1 MCEDNQTQVTEIRIL
16 GFRGLYK
23 IKTLLFIVFF
33 LTYIMILTGNLLI
46 IILVTTI
53 DYLKVPMFYFLKHLA
68 TADMLLTTSVVPMM
82 LDIIFLEEG
91 RLSFIGCITQLYCF
105 GIFGFVQCFLIAVM
119 SYDRFLAI
127 CNPLRYTSMMGPNV
141 CLQLVIGSWLLVTIL
156 ISSEIVMVCQFNF
169 CGLNYIDH
177 FFCDFGP
184 IVDLATSD
192 TSILM
197 LQDFVISI
205 FMIFF
210 PFAFIII
217 TYICIFIT
225 IVKMSSTHRRRKAF
239 STCSS
244 HLTIVC
250 TYYGTL
256 ITVYMTPSNENTSHI
271 NKYRSLLYI
280 MATPLMN
287 PIIYSLRNRKI
298 KEALQKLLNNFWT
311 VNWNRSK

>member
-1 MCEDNQTQVTEIRIL
+1 MCEDNQTQVTQIRML
-16 GFRGLYK
+16 GFQGLYK
-23 IKTLLFIVFF
+23 FKILLFIVF
-33 LTYIMILTGNLLI
+33 LVTYIMILTGNLLI

-53 DYLKVPMFYFLKHLA
+53 DYLKVPMFFFLKHLA
-68 TADMLLTTSVVPMM
+68 IADMLLTTSVVPMM
-82 LDIIFLEEG
+82 LENILLEEG
-91 RLSFIGCITQLYCF
+91 RLSFIGCLTQLYCF

-127 CNPLRYTSMMGPNV
+127 CNPLRYTLMMGPNV
-141 CLQLVIGSWLLVTIL
+141 CLQLVIGSWLLVIIL
-156 ISSEIVMVCQFNF
+156 ITSGMVIVFQINF
-169 CGLNYIDH
+169 CGLSYIDH

-184 IVDLATSD
+184 TVNLATSD
-192 TSILM
+192 TSMLM
-197 LQDFVISI
+197 LQDFVVSI

-210 PFAFIII
+210 PFAFIIM
-217 TYICIFIT
+217 TYICIFFT
-225 IVKMSSTHRRRKAF
+225 IVKMSSNHRRRKAF

-256 ITVYMTPSNENTSHI
+256 ITVYMTPSNESTSHI

-298 KEALQKLLNNFWT
+298 KKALIKLLNNFWT
-311 VNWNRSK
+311 VSWKRSK